1 VAPESRLPDLTPARA
16 TRASL
21 VVITYNWPDALGRV
35 LDSVAEQSRLPDL
48 TPARATRA
56 SLVVITYNWPDA
68 LGRVLD
74 SVAQQSRLPDE
85 VIVTDDGSADDTRA
99 LVARIGRD
107 FPTRIA
113 HVWQDDTGFRAARA
127 RNRGIAASHGDYVIL
142 IDGDMILH
150 RDFVSDHLDFA
161 LHGHSLQ
168 GSRLNA
174 SAAETKRLLDGG
186 RARFSP
192 LMPGPFPPHRAIRW
206 PWLARVKARS
216 SSGGRIFSCN
226 MSVWRE
232 DLLAVNGFDERFEGY
247 GGEDQELA
255 KRLRHAG
262 IRRRQLKFEAW
273 GSGIARSPVGRGWGR
288 GLAAHHPLKASSRD
302 SPRGAPKERA

>member
-1 VAPESRLPDLTPARA
+1 MRT
-16 TRASL
+16 SL
-21 VVITYNWPDALGRV
+21 VILTYNWPEALARV
-35 LDSVAEQSRLPDL
+35 LAAVAAQSV
-48 TPARATRA
+48 
-56 SLVVITYNWPDA
+56 
-68 LGRVLD
+68 
-74 SVAQQSRLPDE
+74 LPDE
-85 VIVTDDGSADDTRA
+85 VIVTDDGSREDTRA
-99 LVARIGRD
+99 LVARVARD

-113 HVWQDDTGFRAARA
+113 HVWQDDRGFRAARA

-150 RDFVSDHLDFA
+150 RDFVADHLDFA
-161 LHGHSLQ
+161 LRGHSLQ
-168 GSRLNA
+168 GTRLNA

-226 MSVWRE
+226 MSAWRD
-232 DLLAVNGFDERFEGY
+232 DLLLVNGFDERFEGY

-262 IRRRQLKFEAW
+262 VRRRQLKFA
-273 GSGIARSPVGRGWGR
+273 
-288 GLAAHHPLKASSRD
+288 GLAIHLHHNTRAPDDPNDASLPANRMIAETLAKHAVRCERGVD
-302 SPRGAPKERA
+302 GHLAEFAEPPPDLRGAQ

>member
-1 VAPESRLPDLTPARA
+1 VAAESRLPDLTPARA
-16 TRASL
+16 PRASL
-21 VVITYNWPDALGRV
+21 VVITYNWPGAL
-35 LDSVAEQSRLPDL
+35 A
-48 TPARATRA
+48 
-56 SLVVITYNWPDA
+56 
-68 LGRVLD
+68 RVLD

-85 VIVTDDGSADDTRA
+85 VIVTDDGSTDDTRA

-113 HVWQDDTGFRAARA
+113 HVWQADTGFRAARA
-127 RNRGIAASHGDYVIL
+127 RNRGIAASRGDYVIL

-150 RDFVSDHLDFA
+150 RDFVADHLDFA
-161 LHGHSLQ
+161 LRGHSLQ

-226 MSVWRE
+226 MSAWRD
-232 DLLAVNGFDERFEGY
+232 DLLLVNGFDERFEGY

-262 IRRRQLKFEAW
+262 VRRRQLKFA
-273 GSGIARSPVGRGWGR
+273 
-288 GLAAHHPLKASSRD
+288 GLAIHLHHNTRAPDDPNDASLPANRMIAETLATHAVRCERGVD
-302 SPRGAPKERA
+302 GHLAEFAEPPPDLRGAQ

>member
-1 VAPESRLPDLTPARA
+1 MAAESRLPDLTPARA

-21 VVITYNWPDALGRV
+21 VVITYNWPDAL
-35 LDSVAEQSRLPDL
+35 A
-48 TPARATRA
+48 
-56 SLVVITYNWPDA
+56 
-68 LGRVLD
+68 RVLD

-127 RNRGIAASHGDYVIL
+127 RNRGIAASRGDYVIL

-150 RDFVSDHLDFA
+150 RDFVADHLDFA

-226 MSVWRE
+226 MSAWRD
-232 DLLAVNGFDERFEGY
+232 DLLLVNGFDERFEGY

-262 IRRRQLKFEAW
+262 VRRRQLKFA
-273 GSGIARSPVGRGWGR
+273 
-288 GLAAHHPLKASSRD
+288 GLAIHLHHNTRAPDDPNDASLPANRMIAETLAKHAVRCERGVD
-302 SPRGAPKERA
+302 GHLAEFAEPPPDLRGAQ